1 MKDLTG
7 CCPFPVEEALASASA
22 FFLAFFSSSA
32 ASEGAAAAGAAF
44 MSGGAVMATAK
55 LFFLP
60 DYSFF
65 SSFFGSGQPLLRSSA
80 IFAQEKRTASCNK
93 SLQPYNSE
101 NVSLFV

>member
-7 CCPFPVEEALASASA
+7 CCPFPVEEALASPSA
-22 FFLAFFSSSA
+22 FLLAFLASSA
-32 ASEGAAAAGAAF
+32 AAAAPEGAAAAAAAGAAF

-60 DYSFF
+60 EVFSSF

-80 IFAQEKRTASCNK
+80 IFAQDKK
-93 SLQPYNSE
+93 M
-101 NVSLFV
+101 VG